1 MLKYV
6 VEVIKTDVKN
16 LYLKNSLMKNIYSIL
31 CLVVVV
37 SFLAACKPAAEASKF
52 VATDITGAD
61 FEQTFSLT
69 DHTGKPRTM
78 ADFKGKTVALFFGY
92 THCPDVCPT
101 TMSDLKQTMKLLGSK
116 ADEVQ
121 VLFVTLDPERDTQE
135 VLAKFV
141 PSFDKRFIGLRG
153 TNEQIAATAK
163 SFKIFVSKVETKG
176 ERDYT
181 IDHSAGM
188 YVFDKTG
195 KIRLYVD
202 YGEGPA
208 DMANDIKQIM

>member
-1 MLKYV
+1 M
-6 VEVIKTDVKN
+6 TH
-16 LYLKNSLMKNIYSIL
+16 SLARTLCNFLRNFLLIIL
-31 CLVVVV
+31 ASTL
-37 SFLAACKPAAEASKF
+37 FACKPAGDKV

-61 FEQTFSLT
+61 FAQTLNLT
-69 DHTGKPRTM
+69 DHNGKRRTL
-78 ADFKGKTVALFFGY
+78 DEFKGKVVALFFGY

-101 TMSDLKQTMKLLGSK
+101 TMADLKQAMKLLGSK

-153 TNEQIAATAK
+153 TNQEIEATAK
-163 SFKIFVSKVETKG
+163 NFKIFMSKVASEGKG
-176 ERDYT
+176 DYT

-188 YVFDKTG
+188 YVYDKTG

-202 YGEGPA
+202 YGEKPA
-208 DMANDIKQIM
+208 DIANDIKTIL

>member
-1 MLKYV
+1 M
-6 VEVIKTDVKN
+6 
-16 LYLKNSLMKNIYSIL
+16 KNSMSVFFKRLFPALFLICAIAG
-31 CLVVVV
+31 LV
-37 SFLAACKPAAEASKF
+37 ACKPTPKL

-61 FEQTFSLT
+61 FGQTIALT
-69 DHTGKPRTM
+69 DQNGQARTL
-78 ADFKGKTVALFFGY
+78 DEFKGKAVALFFGY

-101 TMSDLKQTMKLLGSK
+101 TMTDMKQTMKILGPQ
-116 ADEVQ
+116 ADELQ

-153 TNEQIAATAK
+153 TTEQVEATAK
-163 SFKIFVSKVETKG
+163 AFKIFVNKVPTKKG
-176 ERDYT
+176 SDYT

-188 YVFDKTG
+188 YVFDKFG

-202 YGEGPA
+202 YGEKPA
-208 DMANDIKQIM
+208 DIASDIKTIL